1 MHRENMIIK
10 IMMLR
15 YNQRYKYIAYCK
27 GTFDDKNKYIVS
39 LLWNWS
45 VMGLTNSFMPQSQ
58 FSPLQK
64 GAVYPMGSLMTSLT
78 DTEQTCKQ
86 LQLLNFVWGQV
97 WPGCSWRSY
106 GRNGG
111 LCTQMAGLQHRPGT
125 VSLDAFLPD
134 LQLGWHLHSLV
145 FKPCPLEL
153 RW

>member
-1 MHRENMIIK
+1 MHRENMITK

-27 GTFDDKNKYIVS
+27 GTFDDKNKYTVS

-64 GAVYPMGSLMTSLT
+64 GAVYPMSSFMTSLT
-78 DTEQTCKQ
+78 DIEQTCKQ
-86 LQLLNFVWGQV
+86 LQLLNFVWRSHGGPRQV
-97 WPGCSWRSY
+97 WPGYSWRSY

-111 LCTQMAGLQHRPGT
+111 LCTQMAELQHRPGDSESGCLFAWSA
-125 VSLDAFLPD
+125 VGMASLFT
-134 LQLGWHLHSLV
+134 G
-145 FKPCPLEL
+145 F
-153 RW
+153 